1 VSVAIPTLTTQRLIM
16 RAPQADDFAT
26 YRDFF
31 ADAQASGPYGGPL
44 DPGAA
49 WRKLAIDIGHWALRG
64 FGMWSLIARAGGAMI
79 GSCGILWPQGWPRHE
94 LTWWIAAHARRQ
106 GFAKEA
112 SRAAVDWAYGAGG
125 FARVETHMNDA
136 NEPARRLAE
145 KLGGVVI
152 AREAFPDGITRN
164 VYRLPAPR

>member
-1 VSVAIPTLTTQRLIM
+1 MAGRLILA
-16 RAPQADDFAT
+16 R
-26 YRDFF
+26 R
-31 ADAQASGPYGGPL
+31 
-44 DPGAA
+44 GANS
-49 WRKLAIDIGHWALRG
+49 RSILAIGRCAASACGRLLHAPA
-64 FGMWSLIARAGGAMI
+64 AR
-79 GSCGILWPQGWPRHE
+79 
-94 LTWWIAAHARRQ
+94 WWIAAHARRQ